1 MQCPNGECSPQGSTP
16 VNPAFV
22 RFISQMMKF
31 SRAVYGESGQEPNL
45 RYTLRAQATD
55 QVDEFAVGVNGD
67 VAQLKG
73 GASRQFVWPGTGT
86 RNFRLDLKVAG
97 GSQLGAQSFDGPW
110 AVFRFFA
117 DANRNTNS
125 GNGYTFSWVV
135 TSGRSQQPQM
145 VKGRPL
151 TYEFLVD
158 TGGGPA
164 VFSKDFLSTLKC
176 VAPVTR

>member
-16 VNPAFV
+16 VNPVFV
-22 RFISQMMKF
+22 RYISQMMKF
-31 SRAVYGESGQEPNL
+31 SRAVYGDSGQDPNL
-45 RYTLRAQATD
+45 HYTLRPQPTD
-55 QVDEFAVGVNGD
+55 QVDEFGVAVNGEL
-67 VAQLKG
+67 AQLKG
-73 GASRQFVWPGTGT
+73 GASKQFVWPGPGT
-86 RNFRLDLKVAG
+86 RSFRLDLKVAG
-97 GSQLGAQSFDGPW
+97 GSQLGAQSYDGPW
-110 AVFRFFA
+110 SVFRFFA
-117 DANRNTNS
+117 DANRTTNA
-125 GNGYTFSWVV
+125 GNGYTFAWVV

-151 TYEFLVD
+151 TYEFFVD